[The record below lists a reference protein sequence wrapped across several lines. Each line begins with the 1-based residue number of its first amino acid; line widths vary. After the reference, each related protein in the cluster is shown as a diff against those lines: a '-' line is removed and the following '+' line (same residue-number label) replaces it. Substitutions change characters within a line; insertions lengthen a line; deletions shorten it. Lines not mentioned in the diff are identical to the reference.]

1 VTDVPRG
8 SASERAYLEIEERY
22 RQLAELSSD
31 AVLISQGGR
40 IVYANPASAAL
51 LRIGSPSDILGRRVY
66 EFVHPDFIDVAR
78 QRAQRVVSGR
88 SLAETIE
95 TRWVRLDGQVVD
107 VQVTAMPVTFDGQP
121 AAQIV
126 IRDITDRK
134 QAEAQLRASERRY
147 RTIFEAA
154 GVAIWEVDFSE
165 VKSALTKLPWTE
177 IVELRTYLD
186 AHPDVVA
193 SLLACVRVIAVNPAG
208 LALVDAHDLR
218 ELVSAL
224 DTIFAPETTPSFIED
239 LVALIEGRTELTA
252 ETMIRS
258 VHGDPIDVLFTVRF
272 PSAEDS
278 GDAVLVS
285 LVDITHRKGAELAV
299 TQALATAEDAL
310 RVREEF
316 LSVATHE
323 LRTPLTSL
331 RMAAQYVR
339 RRFEREPDGL
349 PDWCFSLA
357 NMMDEQSRKLARMVD
372 QLLDLSRL
380 EGGRLV
386 PERQQVD
393 LMPIVREVAEI
404 GRTFSKSHAVV
415 VLGPDELYLDVDP
428 LRIEQVLV
436 NLVTNAVKFSPSGGD
451 VTIDVDSLADSIQIR
466 VTDQGIGIPDEYR
479 EHIFERYFQVERSE
493 RGTGLGLGL
502 FVSQQIVELHGGRI
516 WIETPPFGG
525 TQVIVSLPI
534 DPVNT
539 HT

>member
-1 VTDVPRG
+1 
-8 SASERAYLEIEERY
+8 
-22 RQLAELSSD
+22 
-31 AVLISQGGR
+31 
-40 IVYANPASAAL
+40 
-51 LRIGSPSDILGRRVY
+51 
-66 EFVHPDFIDVAR
+66 
-78 QRAQRVVSGR
+78 
-88 SLAETIE
+88 
-95 TRWVRLDGQVVD
+95 
-107 VQVTAMPVTFDGQP
+107 
-121 AAQIV
+121 
-126 IRDITDRK
+126 
-134 QAEAQLRASERRY
+134 
-147 RTIFEAA
+147 
-154 GVAIWEVDFSE
+154 
-165 VKSALTKLPWTE
+165 
-177 IVELRTYLD
+177 
-186 AHPDVVA
+186 
-193 SLLACVRVIAVNPAG
+193 
-208 LALVDAHDLR
+208 
-218 ELVSAL
+218 
-224 DTIFAPETTPSFIED
+224 
-239 LVALIEGRTELTA
+239 
-252 ETMIRS
+252 MIRS

-451 VTIDVDSLADSIQIR
+451 VTIGVDSLADSIQIR